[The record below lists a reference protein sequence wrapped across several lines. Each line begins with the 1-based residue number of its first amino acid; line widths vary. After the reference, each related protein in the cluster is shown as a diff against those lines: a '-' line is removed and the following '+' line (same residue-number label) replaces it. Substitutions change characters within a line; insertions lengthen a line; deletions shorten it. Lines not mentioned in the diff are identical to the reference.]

1 VTPYA
6 GATSLEGHTLTPFR
20 GVSIDMNQMKVCAAF
35 ITDEHSRNNNPSDGL
50 QKRTDSMKY
59 IVSA

>member
-35 ITDEHSRNNNPSDGL
+35 VTDEHSRNNNPSDRL
-50 QKRTDSMKY
+50 QKRTDP
-59 IVSA
+59 